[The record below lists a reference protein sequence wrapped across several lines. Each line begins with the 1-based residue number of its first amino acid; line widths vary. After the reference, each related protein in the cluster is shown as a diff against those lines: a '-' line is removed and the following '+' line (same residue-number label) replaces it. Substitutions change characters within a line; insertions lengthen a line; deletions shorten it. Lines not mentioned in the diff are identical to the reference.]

1 MTHHLHRLTVTK
13 YTPPFPATKHVISAL
28 PCGAY
33 CSCFSALRHAH
44 SAEVV
49 CTRATLRSSRCEPS
63 HPTLMHCTE
72 GRRSLRIPQ
81 LLAVEAPPDVA
92 WRPVQCI
99 NVGWDGRDV
108 QWRCETHDM
117 LLDLKFGRMEVN
129 CEGYESPDDEY
140 VLEGSCGLEYELLRN
155 RPVPTAHYTYES
167 SPPFTHK
174 PVPTTHYTYESSPP
188 FTRKDAAAFFL
199 VIALIAAA
207 ATICI
212 FVSWVLECCCN
223 SAHRVVT
230 HTDVYEDTPIG
241 YHTGPPPAVFAR
253 SPPVVV
259 APPPVVYPSTPPARR
274 PVRRVSSAGSTP
286 TRKATGFATTG
297 RR

>member
-1 MTHHLHRLTVTK
+1 MWRVLLPILCAFAVCVAYRDGRVHPRDIE
-13 YTPPFPATKHVISAL
+13 VI
-28 PCGAY
+28 
-33 CSCFSALRHAH
+33 
-44 SAEVV
+44 
-49 CTRATLRSSRCEPS
+49 TLRAGSY
-63 HPTLMHCTE
+63 TN

-81 LLAVEAPPDVA
+81 LLAVEAPPDVV
-92 WRPVQCI
+92 WRPDSVQCT

-117 LLDLKFGRMEVN
+117 PSDLKFGRMEVN
-129 CEGYESPDDEY
+129 CEGYESPNDEY

-155 RPVPTAHYTYES
+155 RP
-167 SPPFTHK
+167 PP
-174 PVPTTHYTYESSPP
+174 PTTHYTYESSPP
-188 FTRKDAAAFFL
+188 FTHKDTAAFFF

-223 SAHRVVT
+223 STRRVVT
-230 HTDVYEDTPIG
+230 HTDVYGDTSTV
-241 YHTGPPPAVFAR
+241 YHTGPPHVVYAR

-259 APPPVVYPSTPPARR
+259 APPPVVYASTPPAPR
-274 PVRRVSSAGSTP
+274 PATHWSSTGSTP
-286 TRKATGFATTG
+286 TRKATGFATTK

>member
-1 MTHHLHRLTVTK
+1 MSINRHII
-13 YTPPFPATKHVISAL
+13 YTNRHFQIITRRSQQPTCHFRFAMRCVLLVLFGVAACAFSRGRVHPRDIEVI
-28 PCGAY
+28 
-33 CSCFSALRHAH
+33 
-44 SAEVV
+44 
-49 CTRATLRSSRCEPS
+49 TLRAGSY
-63 HPTLMHCTE
+63 TE

-81 LLAVEAPPDVA
+81 LLAVDAPPDVA
-92 WRPVQCI
+92 WRADSVQCT

-117 LLDLKFGRMEVN
+117 PSDLKFGRMEVN

-155 RPVPTAHYTYES
+155 RPVPTTHYTYES

-174 PVPTTHYTYESSPP
+174 DT
-188 FTRKDAAAFFL
+188 AAFFL

-207 ATICI
+207 ATIYI

-223 SAHRVVT
+223 SARRVAT
-230 HTDVYEDTPIG
+230 HTDVYGDTSTV
-241 YHTGPPPAVFAR
+241 YHTGPPPVVYAR

-259 APPPVVYPSTPPARR
+259 YASTPPVYR
-274 PVRRVSSAGSTP
+274 PATHWSSTGSTP
-286 TRKATGFATTG
+286 TRKATGFANHQTTVK
-297 RR
+297 RAN